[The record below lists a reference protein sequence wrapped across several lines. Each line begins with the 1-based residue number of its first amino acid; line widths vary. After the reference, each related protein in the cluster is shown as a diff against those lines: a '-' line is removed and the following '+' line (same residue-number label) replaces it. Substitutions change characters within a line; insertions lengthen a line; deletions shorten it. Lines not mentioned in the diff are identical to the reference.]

1 MNLKTLNVSLLSV
14 SIVAALFPIN
24 SLAAKLTIEQRLELL
39 ENELSQ
45 NKAELKQTKNEL
57 GEYKSRLST
66 LQKSIAENK
75 YKVATLSEISQ
86 QSPVA
91 DNIKNENGEQSQV
104 NGASAVNG
112 SQQVAVIE
120 SKGDQTT
127 IESVT
132 LKDISKYIKDDI
144 GFSYQGYFR
153 SGWGTSNHG
162 SSQTYAA
169 GSLGRFG
176 NEMSGWFDL
185 TLNQRVYNQNG
196 KTANAVVTY
205 DGNVGEQYNDAWFG
219 DSNNENIMQ
228 FSDIYLTTRGFLPFA
243 PEADFWVGKHKLP
256 QYEIQML
263 DWKTLT
269 TDVAAGVGIEN
280 WALGVGLFDMSLSR
294 DDVDVYSRDFTHTT
308 QMNTNSVDLRYRNIP
323 LWDDATLSVMAK
335 YSTPNKTDDQNSNES
350 DDSYFEMKDSWMLT
364 SILRQNMQRDTF
376 NEFTLQVANNSYAS
390 SFASFSDASNTMAHG
405 RYYYGD
411 HTDGIA
417 WRLISQGEMY
427 LTDNIIM
434 ANALVYSHGEDVYS
448 YESGAHSDFDSIRTV
463 IRPAWIWNTWNQTGV
478 ELGWFKQKN
487 KTQQGVTLNE
497 SAYKTTL
504 YHALKVGESI
514 LGSRP
519 EIRFYVS
526 MVHTLIFLIT
536 NCRISIL
543 MITAKTNL
551 WPGYRQKSGGNLFK
565 LRS

>member
-45 NKAELKQTKNEL
+45 NKTELQQTKNEL

-104 NGASAVNG
+104 NGANAVNG

-280 WALGVGLFDMSLSR
+280 
-294 DDVDVYSRDFTHTT
+294 
-308 QMNTNSVDLRYRNIP
+308 
-323 LWDDATLSVMAK
+323 
-335 YSTPNKTDDQNSNES
+335 
-350 DDSYFEMKDSWMLT
+350 
-364 SILRQNMQRDTF
+364 
-376 NEFTLQVANNSYAS
+376 
-390 SFASFSDASNTMAHG
+390 
-405 RYYYGD
+405 
-411 HTDGIA
+411 
-417 WRLISQGEMY
+417 
-427 LTDNIIM
+427 
-434 ANALVYSHGEDVYS
+434 
-448 YESGAHSDFDSIRTV
+448 
-463 IRPAWIWNTWNQTGV
+463 
-478 ELGWFKQKN
+478 
-487 KTQQGVTLNE
+487 
-497 SAYKTTL
+497 
-504 YHALKVGESI
+504 
-514 LGSRP
+514 
-519 EIRFYVS
+519 
-526 MVHTLIFLIT
+526 
-536 NCRISIL
+536 
-543 MITAKTNL
+543 
-551 WPGYRQKSGGNLFK
+551 
-565 LRS
+565 